1 MELLNEEV
9 RGEIKRRLEV
19 LPSDVKLVFFKQNLD
34 CPTCEVVES
43 LVRELASLSS
53 RLKLEIHNRATEE
66 EKAKEYGIDKAP
78 ALVLEGSAGN
88 RVRFYGLPSGYEF
101 ASLLEAI
108 KEASFGITELSEPTK
123 KNLASLKAPIHIQVF
138 VTPHCPYCPSAVRT
152 AHKLALAFPN
162 ITADMV
168 EAEEFPELSMK
179 FGVSGVPKIIIN
191 ETGGFDGARP
201 ESAFV
206 SAILE
211 TAGAVN

>member
-9 RGEIKRRLEV
+9 RSEIKRRLEF
-19 LPSDVKLVFFKQNLD
+19 LPSEVKLVFFKQNLD

-43 LVRELASLSS
+43 LLQELASLSS
-53 RLKLEIHNRATEE
+53 HLRLEIHNRLTEAE
-66 EKAKEYGIDKAP
+66 RAKEYGIDKAP
-78 ALVLEGSAGN
+78 ALILEGPAGN
-88 RVRFYGLPSGYEF
+88 RVRFYGLPGGYEF

-108 KEASFGITELSEPTK
+108 NDISVGHADLSNETK
-123 KNLASLKAPIHIQVF
+123 KSLSTLKTPIHIQVF

-152 AHKLALAFPN
+152 AHKLATSFPG

-191 ETGGFDGARP
+191 EKSGFDGARP

-211 TAGAVN
+211 SVSATG